1 MSDMIREK
9 GMFGNPL
16 EARKFCKNMRVK
28 GQMYEW
34 IVSNGGAEFVDK
46 KPTYLRIP
54 TERQIIEEIYE
65 PARVRSNRMTKQ
77 QGEVDEMMK
86 NLRQELGLTDD
97 HLTNPE
103 KLKAAEAE
111 REKEKE
117 RAKREKDEEGG
128 KGRGQRSRRGS
139 IAKGVDNKS
148 LRPPTGKGTR
158 SRRTS
163 PSVDSQTSD
172 TSRDEASA
180 GKPPTGR
187 GPRSRR
193 TSPSV
198 DSQTSVTSRDEASAG
213 SGTVSA
219 ESSTVSVETAGG
231 KTRRKSLASKRRK
244 SISADLGNE
253 PPISDSGHSEASV
266 GSSKASAKRSQRVS
280 FGE

>member
-163 PSVDSQTSD
+163 PSVDSQTS
-172 TSRDEASA
+172 
-180 GKPPTGR
+180 
-187 GPRSRR
+187 
-193 TSPSV
+193 
-198 DSQTSVTSRDEASAG
+198 VTSRDSASAG